1 MFYDRYIEQCQK
13 IGKKPYTV
21 AKELCLTNS
30 NVAQWKKGSTPR
42 KEVLQRIA
50 EYFQVSVVYFLTGEE
65 QKEKPPA
72 QGGELS
78 EKDVRLIEWFRSLP
92 PEKQKAILISQDAPK
107 ELID

>member
-1 MFYDRYIEQCQK
+1 MFYDRYIELCQK
-13 IGKKPYTV
+13 RGKKPYTV
-21 AKELCLTNS
+21 AKELGLTNS

-42 KEVLQRIA
+42 PDVLQKIA
-50 EYFQVSVVYFLTGEE
+50 NYFGVKVSYFFEDSEE
-65 QKEKPPA
+65 QKEGPPH
-72 QGGELS
+72 GGELS

>member
-1 MFYDRYIEQCQK
+1 MFFDRYIFLCEK
-13 IGKKPYTV
+13 AGKKPYTV
-21 AKELCLTNS
+21 AREIGLGGS

-42 KEVLQRIA
+42 PVVLQRIA
-50 EYFQVSVVYFLTGEE
+50 DYFGVSVGYLLTGEA
-65 QKEKPPA
+65 QKESPPH
-72 QGGELS
+72 GGGLS